1 MWFSLSQT
9 GQACAASERPPNGEV
24 REVKLYS
31 NQTVQSRLWTRMKLT
46 QKILLN
52 LIILILTCC
61 YCKILLLICCGDS
74 CVDSH
79 TSGPVDKARKQGILA
94 GGSWATLKDSV
105 ESIPPRQKRTDNEK
119 RKSDSHEETTVVNIS
134 YDETGE
140 PCVDSHTC
148 EEPVESNPPGGVQTT
163 SRVC

>member
-46 QKILLN
+46 QNILLN

-79 TSGPVDKARKQGILA
+79 TSGSLAACNEPVDKVRKQGIQA
-94 GGSWATLKDSV
+94 GVSWATCK
-105 ESIPPRQKRTDNEK
+105 
-119 RKSDSHEETTVVNIS
+119 
-134 YDETGE
+134 
-140 PCVDSHTC
+140 
-148 EEPVESNPPGGVQTT
+148 EPVESVPQAVFRPPAEYV
-163 SRVC
+163 RMAMKAHI